1 MTEMARS
8 GRATHARAGRREA
21 GVRAAWVPQNGDRHM
36 KTLIA
41 RHNAVLGIGDLESGP
56 AIHGKRGVVSS
67 ENFGAHWRSCLSTRC
82 L

>member
-1 MTEMARS
+1 
-8 GRATHARAGRREA
+8 
-21 GVRAAWVPQNGDRHM
+21 M